1 MKFSDWTR
9 RGWALA
15 VLALAPIAAL
25 AGQTVEVGIESYM
38 FSPLEVTVR
47 IGDTVKWINREKR
60 TSHSVVFPQE
70 GGLESERMFPG
81 ESWQREFLKA
91 GRYDYTC
98 GPHPEM
104 KGAVIVRE

>member
-1 MKFSDWTR
+1 MTVVSWMR
-9 RGWALA
+9 QGGALA
-15 VLALAPIAAL
+15 VLALAPFL
-25 AGQTVEVGIESYM
+25 VHAGQTVEVGIENYK
-38 FSPLEVTVR
+38 FSPPEVSIRV
-47 IGDTVKWINREKR
+47 GDTVKWINREKR

-70 GGLESERMFPG
+70 GGLESERMFPD

>member
-1 MKFSDWTR
+1 MTSVSWVKQ
-9 RGWALA
+9 GWVPV
-15 VLALAPIAAL
+15 VLAFAPFAAL
-25 AGQTVEVGIESYM
+25 AGQTVEIGIENYK
-38 FSPLEVTVR
+38 FSPSEITIR
-47 IGDTVKWINREKR
+47 IGDTVKWTNREKR

-70 GGLESERMFPG
+70 GGLESERMFPD

>member
-1 MKFSDWTR
+1 MIYCLTDLRLRPENKKASCKFLQP
-9 RGWALA
+9 AFL
-15 VLALAPIAAL
+15 
-25 AGQTVEVGIESYM
+25 
-38 FSPLEVTVR
+38 
-47 IGDTVKWINREKR
+47 
-60 TSHSVVFPQE
+60 H
-70 GGLESERMFPG
+70 LESERMFPD